1 MSTVT
6 KCDRC
11 GTIFNPIELVAV
23 EAPKDLENDA
33 PWRLNLTKDLWPHSG
48 QLTIDLC
55 PNCKASLN
63 DWLVRLVD
71 ENGPAAGR
79 R

>member
-11 GTIFNPIELVAV
+11 GVIYNPMGIEETDGSLGPD
-23 EAPKDLENDA
+23 E
-33 PWRLNLTKDLWPHSG
+33 PWRLNLTKDCWPHAREMK
-48 QLTIDLC
+48 IDLC

-63 DWLVRLVD
+63 DWLHLAD
-71 ENGPAAGR
+71 EHGPASGR